1 MILLLPSAKPITN
14 DYFLLL
20 KSIVKYN
27 KKVQSYFNK
36 DSFMYEILQEIKN
49 ELKYSGT
56 SQTGVSSSSS
66 LNDEISMNKVN
77 INDYKKWV
85 CRSAAR
91 LCQITN
97 DETLRVFLFIS
108 IIYLIIISVF
118 IIFVWIV
125 QSSLL
130 LYIQC

>member
-77 INDYKKWV
+77 INDYEKWV